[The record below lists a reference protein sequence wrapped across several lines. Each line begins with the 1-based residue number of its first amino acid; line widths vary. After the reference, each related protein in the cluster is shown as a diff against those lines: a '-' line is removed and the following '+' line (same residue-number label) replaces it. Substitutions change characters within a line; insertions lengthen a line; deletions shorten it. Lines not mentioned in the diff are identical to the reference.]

1 MKGTEKERTSA
12 KINLSHKAFN
22 DRLTLSGNLA
32 TTFENNDYENY
43 GGWNKDDIIYQALS
57 RNPTDPVYNPDGTY
71 NKTQREFN
79 YENPIATINE
89 VTNTRDAK
97 RYLANLKADVE
108 IYEGL
113 VGSVSVGYIRNDQE
127 YTYFR
132 PSGLYASADNGF
144 GRRSYDNNT
153 QKLLE
158 ATVNYVNS
166 FNALHNVDFLLGY
179 SWQESVYD
187 GFFSQAANSQS
198 PHIGAN
204 DLRTFVDVN
213 YGDVGSY
220 KNDWRL
226 IGFFGR
232 AQYNFNSKYYLSAS
246 LRRDGSTKFGAN
258 NKWGWFPTASAGWS
272 IHNEDFMKNVNWLDQ
287 LKLRVSYGISGNQE
301 IGIGRSQI
309 AWQPSGL
316 AINPETGQEVVS
328 FEPAWNENPDL
339 RWEKTSE
346 VNIGIDFAFFQSR
359 LSGSIEVYNK
369 TTDDLLGAYNVPVPP
384 NLARRTYANSG
395 SIENQG
401 IELFLQAYVVE
412 RANFSYK
419 TSLVLARNKSKFTDL
434 GRYTTAEDGVRHEGF
449 ISGRGMVG
457 EQYYVSGVGLGQEVG
472 AFYLPEYITLQDG
485 SFIYVSKSGG
495 YTTELVDAKR
505 TFLGSPNPDV
515 EIGWT
520 NNFTFFTNW
529 TVDFAFRSMIGN
541 EKYNAT
547 KMFFDVPMNIPELNG
562 MPEAIDWYNQG
573 RTETGATIA
582 DFYLEDASFLKLD
595 YISLGYTFNTHNI
608 NWIDHLKLF
617 VVANNLLTITGY
629 SGADP
634 ETYMDGLAYGID
646 QYNVYPKTKTVT
658 FGVNVTF

>member
-1 MKGTEKERTSA
+1 
-12 KINLSHKAFN
+12 
-22 DRLTLSGNLA
+22 
-32 TTFENNDYENY
+32 
-43 GGWNKDDIIYQALS
+43 
-57 RNPTDPVYNPDGTY
+57 
-71 NKTQREFN
+71 
-79 YENPIATINE
+79 
-89 VTNTRDAK
+89 
-97 RYLANLKADVE
+97 
-108 IYEGL
+108 
-113 VGSVSVGYIRNDQE
+113 
-127 YTYFR
+127 
-132 PSGLYASADNGF
+132 
-144 GRRSYDNNT
+144 
-153 QKLLE
+153 
-158 ATVNYVNS
+158 
-166 FNALHNVDFLLGY
+166 
-179 SWQESVYD
+179 
-187 GFFSQAANSQS
+187 
-198 PHIGAN
+198 
-204 DLRTFVDVN
+204 
-213 YGDVGSY
+213 
-220 KNDWRL
+220 
-226 IGFFGR
+226 
-232 AQYNFNSKYYLSAS
+232 
-246 LRRDGSTKFGAN
+246 
-258 NKWGWFPTASAGWS
+258 
-272 IHNEDFMKNVNWLDQ
+272 
-287 LKLRVSYGISGNQE
+287 
-301 IGIGRSQI
+301 
-309 AWQPSGL
+309 
-316 AINPETGQEVVS
+316 
-328 FEPAWNENPDL
+328 
-339 RWEKTSE
+339 
-346 VNIGIDFAFFQSR
+346 
-359 LSGSIEVYNK
+359 
-369 TTDDLLGAYNVPVPP
+369 LLGAYNVPVPP

-472 AFYLPEYITLQDG
+472 AFYLPEYVTLQDG
-485 SFIYVSKSGG
+485 SFIYVSNSGG

-505 TFLGSPNPDV
+505 SFIGSPNPDV

-547 KMFFDVPMNIPELNG
+547 KMFFDVPMNLPELNG
-562 MPEAIDWYNQG
+562 MPEAIDWYNKG

-582 DFYLEDASFLKLD
+582 DFYMEDASFLKLD
-595 YISLGYTFNTHNI
+595 YISLGYTFNTQNI